1 MCFILPDKHPSPP
14 ITNRHLC
21 LLARNSIY
29 LHKNSLLS
37 HLLLVKADNRF
48 SQDLPR
54 LIKSRHP
61 FLSLLKVRIGSYIQI
76 LGHVT
81 DLMIIVLKEFC
92 YKSELN
98 PTQLFFTPILAL
110 IIMYICLYN
119 SFYLCKLHMPSQLL
133 HLL

>member
-61 FLSLLKVRIGSYIQI
+61 FLSLLKIRVGSYIQI
-76 LGHVT
+76 LG
-81 DLMIIVLKEFC
+81 

-98 PTQLFFTPILAL
+98 PTQLFFTTILAL
-110 IIMYICLYN
+110 IIMYICLYL
-119 SFYLCKLHMPSQLL
+119 SFYPCKLHMPSQLL